1 MAFNKSKQV
10 ISKAMAMGVLA
21 TSIAPVISLNQQ
33 VEADEV
39 TSSSQQNKT
48 SKVVEIRC
56 SALNVRKGP
65 STDYSIAGTVKE
77 GTQLKYI
84 STCSNGWYKV
94 EYKGSTRY
102 VSNKYSKIK
111 TISQTSNQSS
121 SQSNDSIKKVGKVT
135 STKLNV
141 RKGPGK
147 SYSIKKTIKKGSVVG
162 LIKSYSNGWSKVKLS
177 NSSTGY
183 VFSDYMKTYSGDSSD
198 IKVTYTK
205 TSNQSTNNKKIDTV
219 ISTLK
224 SQVGKPYVYGA
235 AGPNSFDCSGL
246 TYYCYKKAGIYLNR
260 SSRDQ
265 ASNGKYV
272 SKSNLK
278 PGDLIFFNSGTN
290 SIRHVGMYVG
300 NNKFIHSPSPGKTV
314 RYESLSTSYYAKGYV
329 TARRIIN

>member
-1 MAFNKSKQV
+1 MIFNKNKKV
-10 ISKAMAMGVLA
+10 ISNAMAIGLLT
-21 TSIAPVISLNQQ
+21 TSIVPIVDLNQNVGAEQ
-33 VEADEV
+33 V
-39 TSSSQQNKT
+39 TYSNKQ
-48 SKVVEIRC
+48 KKINKIVEIEC

-65 STDYSIAGTVKE
+65 STNYSVAGTVKK

-102 VSNKYSKIK
+102 ISNKYSKLK
-111 TISQTSNQSS
+111 TTSATSS
-121 SQSNDSIKKVGKVT
+121 ENKDTIKKVGKVT
-135 STKLNV
+135 STNLNV
-141 RKGPGK
+141 RKGAGK
-147 SYSIKKTIKKGSVVG
+147 KYSIKKTIKKGSVVG
-162 LIKSYSNGWSKVKLS
+162 VIKSYSNGWSKVKLS
-177 NSSTGY
+177 DESTGY
-183 VFSDYMKTYSGDSSD
+183 VFSDYMKMYSGDSSD
-198 IKVTYTK
+198 IRVIYTK
-205 TSNQSTNNKKIDTV
+205 TSTPSTSSKSINTV

-246 TYYCYKKAGIYLNR
+246 TYYCYKKVGIYLNR

-290 SIRHVGMYVG
+290 TIRHVGMYVG
-300 NNKFIHSPSPGKTV
+300 DNKFIHSPSPGKSV
-314 RYESLSTSYYAKGYV
+314 KYESLSNSYYVKGYV
-329 TARRIIN
+329 TARRIIY

>member
-1 MAFNKSKQV
+1 MVFNKNKKI
-10 ISKAMAMGVLA
+10 ISKAMAMGILT
-21 TSIAPVISLNQQ
+21 TSMVPVVALNENVEAASSNQQ
-33 VEADEV
+33 EKS
-39 TSSSQQNKT
+39 TK
-48 SKVVEIRC
+48 KVVEVRC
-56 SALNVRKGP
+56 YALNVRKGP

-77 GTQLKYI
+77 GTQLEYI

-94 EYKGSTRY
+94 KYKGSTRY
-102 VSNKYSKIK
+102 ISNDYSKLK
-111 TISQTSNQSS
+111 TISGTSNK
-121 SQSNDSIKKVGKVT
+121 NTDSIKKVGKVT
-135 STKLNV
+135 STRLNV
-141 RKGPGK
+141 RKGPGTN
-147 SYSIKKTIKKGSVVG
+147 YSIKNTMKKGSVVG
-162 LIKSYSNGWSKVKLS
+162 IIKAYNNGWTKVKLS

-183 VFSDYMKTYSGDSSD
+183 VFSDYMKTYSGDSGD

-205 TSNQSTNNKKIDTV
+205 TSTTSTSNKKIDTV

-224 SQVGKPYVYGA
+224 AQVGKPYVYGA

-260 SSRDQ
+260 GSRDQ

-290 SIRHVGMYVG
+290 TIRHVGMYVG

-314 RYESLSTSYYAKGYV
+314 RYESLSTSYYVKGYV
-329 TARRIIN
+329 TARRIID

>member
-1 MAFNKSKQV
+1 MIFNKNKKT
-10 ISKAMAMGVLA
+10 ISKAMAMGILT
-21 TSIAPVISLNQQ
+21 TSMVPVFNLNEK
-33 VEADEV
+33 VEADQV
-39 TSSSQQNKT
+39 TSSNQQEKNN
-48 SKVVEIRC
+48 KVVEVIC
-56 SALNVRKGP
+56 YGLNVRKGP
-65 STDYSIAGTVKE
+65 STDCSIAGTVTE

-102 VSNKYSKIK
+102 ISNNYSRLKI
-111 TISQTSNQSS
+111 ISETSDKDTDN
-121 SQSNDSIKKVGKVT
+121 IKKVGKVA

-141 RKGPGK
+141 RKGPGTN
-147 SYSIKKTIKKGSVVG
+147 YGIKKTIKKGSVIGV
-162 LIKSYSNGWSKVKLS
+162 IKSYSNGWSKVKLS
-177 NSSTGY
+177 DYSTGY
-183 VFSDYMKTYSGDSSD
+183 VYSNYIKIYSGDSSD

-205 TSNQSTNNKKIDTV
+205 TSTSSTASKKIDMV

-278 PGDLIFFNSGTN
+278 PGDLIFFNSGTD

-314 RYESLSTSYYAKGYV
+314 RYESLSTSYYVKGYV
-329 TARRIIN
+329 TARRIID